1 MIYAFSTNVTFLLL
15 DGISGGELVFVFLII
30 LIFFGSKS
38 IPKFARTMGKS
49 IRKIKDATQEI
60 QRDIKKSS
68 QNPLD
73 DINNIKET
81 IIDPD
86 K

>member
-1 MIYAFSTNVTFLLL
+1 MIYAFSTNVNFLLL

-38 IPKFARTMGKS
+38 IPKFARTMGRGV
-49 IRKIKDATQEI
+49 RKIKDATQEI

-68 QNPLD
+68 QKPLD
-73 DINNIKET
+73 DINNIKNT

>member
-1 MIYAFSTNVTFLLL
+1 MIYAFSTNVNFLLL

-38 IPKFARTMGKS
+38 IPKFARTMGRGV
-49 IRKIKDATQEI
+49 RKIKDATQEI
-60 QRDIKKSS
+60 QRDIKKSA

-73 DINNIKET
+73 DINNIKNT

>member
-38 IPKFARTMGKS
+38 IPKFARTMGRGV
-49 IRKIKDATQEI
+49 RKIKDATQEI

-73 DINNIKET
+73 DINNIKNT

>member
-1 MIYAFSTNVTFLLL
+1 
-15 DGISGGELVFVFLII
+15 
-30 LIFFGSKS
+30 
-38 IPKFARTMGKS
+38 MGRG

-73 DINNIKET
+73 DINNIKNT

>member
-1 MIYAFSTNVTFLLL
+1 MIYAFSTNVNFLLL

-38 IPKFARTMGKS
+38 ITKFARTMGRGV
-49 IRKIKDATQEI
+49 RKIKDATQEI
-60 QRDIKKSS
+60 QRDIKKSA

-73 DINNIKET
+73 DINNIKNT

>member
-30 LIFFGSKS
+30 LIFFGSRS
-38 IPKFARTMGKS
+38 IPKFARTMGRGV
-49 IRKIKDATQEI
+49 RKIKDATQEI

-73 DINNIKET
+73 DINNIKNT

>member
-1 MIYAFSTNVTFLLL
+1 MIYAFSTNVNFLLL

-38 IPKFARTMGKS
+38 IPKFARTMGRG
-49 IRKIKDATQEI
+49 IRNIKDATQEI